1 MKTYK
6 VIKDGYQMFHI
17 ISPECGMLS
26 GDDIEN
32 SMRHI
37 LVKGDEWV
45 TCIDEDTGDEVMFCT
60 RGVMGGDDSL
70 GKFDMEGLED
80 YFIEITNQPNNE
92 DEVGCQDGEDHSWV
106 VSEMSSLIRGR
117 TGSWSEAECTVCGLK
132 KSNS

>member
-1 MKTYK
+1 MKKYK
-6 VIKDGYQMFHI
+6 VIKDGYQMLLT

-45 TCIDEDTGDEVMFCT
+45 ACIDEDTGDEVMFCI
-60 RGVMGGDDSL
+60 RGVMGGDDSI
-70 GKFDMEGLED
+70 GKFDMVGLEHHFEQVLNNPTPILD
-80 YFIEITNQPNNE
+80 VIECHDRENHN
-92 DEVGCQDGEDHSWV
+92 WV
-106 VSEMSSLIRGR
+106 VSEKDN
-117 TGSWSEAECTVCGLK
+117 TGVWSEAECTTCGLR